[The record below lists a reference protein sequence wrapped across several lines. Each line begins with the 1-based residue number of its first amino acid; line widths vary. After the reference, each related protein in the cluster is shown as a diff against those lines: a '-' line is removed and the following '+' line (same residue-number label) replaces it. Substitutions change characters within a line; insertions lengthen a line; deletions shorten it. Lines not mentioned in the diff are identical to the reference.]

1 MSNQDFFERGEA
13 DQWFIRNKKA
23 VEKRGDHKSAN
34 LLASW
39 LEPYKSQIKDILE
52 IGCGTGHSLF
62 ELSKSLNANGFG
74 VEPSPKA
81 VSYLNKEFP
90 KLKAYVGFGDAVP
103 INRTFN
109 LVHLGFFLYLVDREK
124 YLRCVSEADR
134 LVEFGGF
141 LSIVDFE
148 TPFPYSNEYSHQKG
162 VFSHKTS
169 NSDVFVASGL
179 YSIVNRYQFSLSN
192 FHFDTDID
200 ERVSLTLLYK
210 EKELFNGIK

>member
-1 MSNQDFFERGEA
+1 MSNKDYFGRGTA
-13 DQWFIRNKKA
+13 DQWFIRNKQAAENKGEHEA
-23 VEKRGDHKSAN
+23 TN

-39 LEPYKSQIKDILE
+39 LQPFKSKINDILE
-52 IGCGTGHSLF
+52 IGCGTGHQLF
-62 ELSKSLNANGFG
+62 ELSKSLKANGHG

-81 VSYLNKEFP
+81 VSYSNETFP
-90 KLKAYVGFGDAVP
+90 TLIVREGFGDAVP
-103 INRTFN
+103 IDRKFD
-109 LVHLGFFLYLVDREK
+109 LVHLGGFLCYVDREK

-162 VFSHKTS
+162 VFCNKTN

-179 YSIVNRYQFSLSN
+179 FSVVNKFQFSLSN
-192 FHFDTDID
+192 FHFDTNID
-200 ERVSLTLLYK
+200 ERMSLTLLYK
-210 EKELFNGIK
+210 EKELFKGIK